1 MRKISSFIL
10 LLFIICLSGC
20 FEITQEITVNKDGS
34 GSFSATTDMSKI
46 MGMFMQIGSD
56 KANEAKMNLDTIVHL
71 KDVLDS
77 VKDISA
83 DEKALL
89 QNGRMHIVMH
99 SGGSDSGKFLFNSF
113 IPFKE
118 MGDVEKINKA
128 IQNHTS
134 GKFMGNA
141 MNEFMKE
148 TGDSTAKNSNENP
161 KMSLPEN
168 YFVFTCKKGLI
179 SRIMDKDKIAK
190 LDQDEELS
198 KLKEMGGMGIPLKTT
213 FVVNL
218 PRPAKKVEGK
228 NVVISN
234 DKKKITISNELE
246 DLYEDPAKFE
256 FTIEY

>member
-1 MRKISSFIL
+1 MRKISSFFL

-34 GSFSATTDMSKI
+34 GSFSATTDMSKV
-46 MGMFMQIGSD
+46 MEMFMQIGGD
-56 KANEAKMNLDTIVHL
+56 KANEAKMNVDTIVHL

-77 VKDISA
+77 VKDISVE
-83 DEKALL
+83 DKALL
-89 QNGRMHIVMH
+89 QNGKMHIVMH
-99 SGGSDSGKFLFNSF
+99 SGSGDSGKFLFNSVV
-113 IPFKE
+113 PFKE
-118 MGDVEKINKA
+118 IGDVEKINMA
-128 IQNHTS
+128 IQNRTS
-134 GKFMGNA
+134 GKFMANA
-141 MNEFMKE
+141 MHEFMKGA
-148 TGDSTAKNSNENP
+148 GDSTVKSSDENP

-168 YFVFTCKKGLI
+168 YFVVTFEKGFI
-179 SRIMDKDKIAK
+179 SRKLDKDKIAK
-190 LDQDEELS
+190 LGQDEELS
-198 KLKEMGGMGIPLKTT
+198 KLKEMGRMGIPFKTN

-228 NVVISN
+228 NVVVSN